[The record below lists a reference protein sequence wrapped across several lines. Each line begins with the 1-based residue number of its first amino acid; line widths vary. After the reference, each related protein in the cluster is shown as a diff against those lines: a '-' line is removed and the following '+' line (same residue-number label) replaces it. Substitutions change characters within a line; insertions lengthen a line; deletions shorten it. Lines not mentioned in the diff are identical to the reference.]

1 MGFMEYVKSNDHL
14 YANLWN
20 FKNWYEIYGIIYEL
34 YVFVGWLAVSCA
46 YQAID
51 LTIGLN
57 AEEQRRDLQSE
68 DAERHRQSMAW
79 EPSQRDW
86 WSVNG
91 YPLVNVYIAME
102 NHHFYSIFSMGS
114 KKSDPKTGHVQ

>member
-1 MGFMEYVKSNDHL
+1 MIIYMLIYEILKIDMTFMEL
-14 YANLWN
+14 FMN
-20 FKNWYEIYGIIYEL
+20 FM
-34 YVFVGWLAVSCA
+34 FFGWLAVSCA

-68 DAERHRQSMAW
+68 DAERHQSMAW

-91 YPLVNVYIAME
+91 YPLVNY
-102 NHHFYSIFSMGS
+102 
-114 KKSDPKTGHVQ
+114 KT